1 MHMPCMC
8 YQSVEALSSYLIL
21 LDFSNLLQDLQKLK
35 LYLPLLENLVFHVDM
50 ASSNTQ
56 MVRWISNLRIQWAG
70 ALTGTLPFLNLMGP
84 KYFQVNDIRFEL
96 GMNLFLYAAILRE
109 RALEVMPEGGH
120 RCFSCMEWLHL
131 A

>member
-1 MHMPCMC
+1 M
-8 YQSVEALSSYLIL
+8 EALSSYLIL
-21 LDFSNLLQDLQKLK
+21 LDSSLNLLQDLQKLK
-35 LYLPLLENLVFHVDM
+35 QYLPLLENLVFHVDM

-56 MVRWISNLRIQWAG
+56 MVRWVSNLRIQWAS

-96 GMNLFLYAAILRE
+96 GMNLFLYGAILRE

-120 RCFSCMEWLHL
+120 RCF
-131 A
+131 